1 MQRGLD
7 LSLEV
12 DPSQNCV
19 LCIKNKD
26 FALEAAIQEGEDA
39 EEIAP
44 RGEEEK
50 QAS

>member
-1 MQRGLD
+1 M
-7 LSLEV
+7 EV

>member
-1 MQRGLD
+1 MGSD

-12 DPSQNCV
+12 DTSQKCV
-19 LCIKNKD
+19 LCIKNEE

-44 RGEEEK
+44 GRKEEK
-50 QAS
+50 QAC